1 MPPILRSAI
10 LQYFDVKNECWHCQN
25 ELEHN
30 QATDAKLKFV
40 LQQGMDASTED
51 TMDTVASTG
60 KVSQT
65 LQTNLTLCVFA
76 MLHTAQSPAY
86 FNNTETTL

>member
-1 MPPILRSAI
+1 MLRSAI

-30 QATDAKLKFV
+30 QATDAKLKYV
-40 LQQGMDASTED
+40 LQGMDASTED